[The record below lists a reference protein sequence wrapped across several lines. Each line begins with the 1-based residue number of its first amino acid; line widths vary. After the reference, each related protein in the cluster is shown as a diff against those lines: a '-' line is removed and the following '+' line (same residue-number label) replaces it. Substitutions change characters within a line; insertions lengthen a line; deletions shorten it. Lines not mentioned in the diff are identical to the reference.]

1 LKIGQLL
8 NLHYLLLITQL
19 TSRLIAKKEKNKMKE
34 ESDFSF
40 SKVSIIGVGLI
51 GGSLGLALKEKKP
64 NFKII
69 GIDKQEIIE
78 KAIFRGAIDEGTTNL
93 EEGIK
98 EADVVILATP
108 VKTILDL
115 LPKINPFLKKE
126 CLVTDTGST
135 KTQIVKRANKVLSK
149 DIHFIGGHP
158 MAGSEKYGINSA
170 DPHLFLDK
178 TYILTPTNKSNLV
191 VLEKTFSIIRMIGA
205 KRLILDP
212 LDHDRIVGAVSHLP
226 QIMAVS
232 LINMIN
238 ILTEEEDNNNYFK
251 SIGEGFKDMTRIASS
266 PYKIWED
273 IYKTNQENILE
284 MIQEFR
290 NYLEVI
296 EDKLKNDPRSLKEEF
311 QKAQML
317 RKKL

>member
-1 LKIGQLL
+1 MEG
-8 NLHYLLLITQL
+8 
-19 TSRLIAKKEKNKMKE
+19 

-40 SKVSIIGVGLI
+40 KKITIIGVGLI

-78 KAIFRGAIDEGTTNL
+78 KAIIRGAIDEGTINL
-93 EEGIK
+93 KEGIK

-108 VKTILDL
+108 VKIILDL
-115 LPKINPFLKKE
+115 LPQINPFLKKG

-135 KTQIVKRANKVLSK
+135 KTQIVKKANKVLSK

-170 DPHLFLDK
+170 NTHLFLDK
-178 TYILTPTNKSNLV
+178 TYILTPSNKNNLAA
-191 VLEKTFSIIRMIGA
+191 LEKIFLIIGMIGA

-212 LDHDRIVGAVSHLP
+212 FEHDKIIAAISHLP
-226 QIMAVS
+226 QILAVS
-232 LINMIN
+232 LTNTIST
-238 ILTEEEDNNNYFK
+238 LVQEENNNNYFK
-251 SIGEGFKDMTRIASS
+251 VIGGGFKDMTRIASS

-273 IYKTNQENILE
+273 ICQTNQENILRS
-284 MIQEFR
+284 IQEFR

-296 EDKLKNDPRSLKEEF
+296 EEKLKNDPSSLKEEF
-311 QKAQML
+311 QKASKL
-317 RKKL
+317 RETL

>member
-1 LKIGQLL
+1 
-8 NLHYLLLITQL
+8 
-19 TSRLIAKKEKNKMKE
+19 MKE
-34 ESDFSF
+34 ESDF
-40 SKVSIIGVGLI
+40 KKITIIGVGLI

-78 KAIFRGAIDEGTTNL
+78 KDITRGAIDEGMVNL

-115 LPKINPFLKKE
+115 LPQINPFLKRG

-135 KTQIVKRANKVLSK
+135 KGQVVERANEVLSK
-149 DIHFIGGHP
+149 DVFFIGGHP
-158 MAGSEKYGINSA
+158 MAGSEKYGIEEA
-170 DPHLFLDK
+170 DSHLFQDK
-178 TYILTPTNKSNLV
+178 TYILTPSKKSNLIA
-191 VLEKTFSIIRMIGA
+191 LKKIFLLINTIGA

-212 LDHDRIVGAVSHLP
+212 LEHDRVAGAISHLP
-226 QIMAVS
+226 QILAVS
-232 LINMIN
+232 LTNTISM
-238 ILTEEEDNNNYFK
+238 LAQEENNSNYFK
-251 SIGEGFKDMTRIASS
+251 AIGGGFRDMTRIALS
-266 PYKIWED
+266 PCKIWED
-273 IYKTNQENILE
+273 ICDTNQENILK

-296 EDKLKNDPRSLKEEF
+296 EDKLKNDPSSLKEEF
-311 QKAQML
+311 QKASKL
-317 RKKL
+317 RETL

>member
-1 LKIGQLL
+1 
-8 NLHYLLLITQL
+8 
-19 TSRLIAKKEKNKMKE
+19 MKE
-34 ESDFSF
+34 ESDF
-40 SKVSIIGVGLI
+40 KKITIIGVGLI

-78 KAIFRGAIDEGTTNL
+78 KAITRGAIDEGTVNL

-115 LPKINPFLKKE
+115 LPQINPFLKRG

-135 KTQIVKRANKVLSK
+135 KGQVVERANEVLSK
-149 DIHFIGGHP
+149 DVFFIGGHP
-158 MAGSEKYGINSA
+158 MAGSEKYGIEEA
-170 DPHLFLDK
+170 DSHLFQDK
-178 TYILTPTNKSNLV
+178 TYILTPSKKSNLIA
-191 VLEKTFSIIRMIGA
+191 LKNIFLLINTIGA

-212 LDHDRIVGAVSHLP
+212 LEHDRVAGAISHLP
-226 QIMAVS
+226 QILAVS
-232 LINMIN
+232 LTNTISM
-238 ILTEEEDNNNYFK
+238 LAQEENNSNYFK
-251 SIGEGFKDMTRIASS
+251 AIGGGFRDMTRIALS
-266 PYKIWED
+266 PCKIWED
-273 IYKTNQENILE
+273 ICDTNQENILK

-296 EDKLKNDPRSLKEEF
+296 EDKLKNDPSSLKEEF
-311 QKAQML
+311 QKASKL
-317 RKKL
+317 RETL

>member
-1 LKIGQLL
+1 MEG
-8 NLHYLLLITQL
+8 
-19 TSRLIAKKEKNKMKE
+19 

-40 SKVSIIGVGLI
+40 KKITIIGVGLI

-78 KAIFRGAIDEGTTNL
+78 KAIIRGAIDEGTINL
-93 EEGIK
+93 KEGIK

-108 VKTILDL
+108 VKIILDL
-115 LPKINPFLKKE
+115 LPQINPFLKKG

-135 KTQIVKRANKVLSK
+135 KSQIVKKANKVLSK

-178 TYILTPTNKSNLV
+178 TYILTPSNKSNLAA
-191 VLEKTFSIIRMIGA
+191 LEKIFLIIEMISA

-212 LDHDRIVGAVSHLP
+212 FEHDKIIAAISHLP
-226 QIMAVS
+226 QILAVS
-232 LINMIN
+232 LTNTIST
-238 ILTEEEDNNNYFK
+238 LVQEENNNNYFK
-251 SIGEGFKDMTRIASS
+251 VIGGGFKDMTRIASS

-273 IYKTNQENILE
+273 ICQTNQENILRT
-284 MIQEFR
+284 IQEFR
-290 NYLEVI
+290 NYLKVI
-296 EDKLKNDPRSLKEEF
+296 EEKLKNDPSSLKEEF
-311 QKAQML
+311 QKASKL
-317 RKKL
+317 RETL

>member
-1 LKIGQLL
+1 
-8 NLHYLLLITQL
+8 
-19 TSRLIAKKEKNKMKE
+19 MKE

-78 KAIFRGAIDEGTTNL
+78 KAIFRGAIDEGTVNL

-115 LPKINPFLKKE
+115 LPQINPFLKKG

-135 KTQIVKRANKVLSK
+135 KQKIVQKADKVLSK
-149 DIHFIGGHP
+149 DIFFIGGHP
-158 MAGSEKYGINSA
+158 MAGSEEYGIESA
-170 DPHLFLDK
+170 NPHLFLDK

>member
-1 LKIGQLL
+1 
-8 NLHYLLLITQL
+8 
-19 TSRLIAKKEKNKMKE
+19 MKE
-34 ESDFSF
+34 ESDF
-40 SKVSIIGVGLI
+40 KKITIIGVGLI
-51 GGSLGLALKEKKP
+51 GGSLGLALKENRP
-64 NFKII
+64 NFRIV

-78 KAIFRGAIDEGTTNL
+78 KAITRGAIDEGTVNL

-98 EADVVILATP
+98 EADIVILATP

-115 LPKINPFLKKE
+115 LPQINPFLKKE

-135 KTQIVKRANKVLSK
+135 KKQIVKRANKMLSK

-158 MAGSEKYGINSA
+158 MVGSEKYGIDSA
-170 DPHLFLDK
+170 DRHLFHDK

-191 VLEKTFSIIRMIGA
+191 ALEKTFSIIRMIGA
-205 KRLILDP
+205 KKLILDP

-226 QIMAVS
+226 QILAVS
-232 LINMIN
+232 LTNTISM
-238 ILTEEEDNNNYFK
+238 LAQEENNNNYFK
-251 SIGEGFKDMTRIASS
+251 VIGGGFKDMTRIASS

-273 IYKTNQENILE
+273 ICKTNQENILK

-290 NYLEVI
+290 NYLEVL
-296 EDKLKNDPRSLKEEF
+296 EGKLINDPSSLKEEF

-317 RKKL
+317 RKRL